1 MHNSHSEQQGGG
13 TVKKNEGPAKP
24 PLFVY
29 CRWSS
34 SVHPPLKP
42 AGHTCDRNLRCL
54 RVKEIT
60 SCLGCRTLCVDGSS
74 QATFLTKRSLSPS
87 PRCLRCSGVPFGC
100 SSGHGRMFCYGSQG
114 ISIWMTPKNWSRHTT
129 SPHCVERTLISD
141 PIIKKKRKKKR
152 ESSKHWPA
160 TFFLTRRLWMALRKT
175 PNAHTASRLQHQ
187 LSSLSL
193 PSIPL
198 PRCSFIHAP

>member
-1 MHNSHSEQQGGG
+1 MANLRSGPGWADGDTSQYDSTMHNSHSEQQGGG

-114 ISIWMTPKNWSRHTT
+114 ISIWMTPKKLVSAHDITPLRR
-129 SPHCVERTLISD
+129 EDSD
-141 PIIKKKRKKKR
+141 KR
-152 ESSKHWPA
+152 SYY
-160 TFFLTRRLWMALRKT
+160 
-175 PNAHTASRLQHQ
+175 
-187 LSSLSL
+187 
-193 PSIPL
+193 
-198 PRCSFIHAP
+198 